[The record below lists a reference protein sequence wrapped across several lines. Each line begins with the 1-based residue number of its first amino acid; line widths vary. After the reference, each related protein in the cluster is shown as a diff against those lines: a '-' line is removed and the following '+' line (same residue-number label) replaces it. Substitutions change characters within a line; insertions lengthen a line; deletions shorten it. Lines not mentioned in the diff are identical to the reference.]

1 MHWPQDLGLFCNYYW
16 YDNGEEKHRLQ
27 SCIENWYGKEAKI
40 KNPPHQCDKCGH
52 CCGIM
57 NSPQHP
63 GLPPHGAGDLQ
74 PLVLTVPL
82 LLLSNTIDVPISPFF
97 FFQIHLSSIFPLLVL
112 SNTIEFPFPPFS
124 GRVDMLYVSKILFDN
139 QAWRENTAH
148 QMMTRGWRNTRE
160 AKERELDWKSVS
172 NRMIRCWAKPRW
184 SRLDEDVLLQVLP
197 LLACPHC
204 YS

>member
-1 MHWPQDLGLFCNYYW
+1 
-16 YDNGEEKHRLQ
+16 
-27 SCIENWYGKEAKI
+27 
-40 KNPPHQCDKCGH
+40 
-52 CCGIM
+52 M

-139 QAWRENTAH
+139 QA
-148 QMMTRGWRNTRE
+148 
-160 AKERELDWKSVS
+160 
-172 NRMIRCWAKPRW
+172 
-184 SRLDEDVLLQVLP
+184 
-197 LLACPHC
+197 
-204 YS
+204 